1 MGAYVMEK
9 QSYSF
14 RSSLHGFHRGDVI
27 DFLEKLSA
35 SHETELRERDE
46 ELRILREE
54 LADATSSLEL
64 AQTEIDLLRLG
75 EETAPEPEPAPQQEA
90 CEPGDPNRE
99 LEAYR
104 RAERYEREAKI
115 RAEKICADASDA
127 VKQAGA
133 QLDVQRHGRLG
144 SRLCRPAGGG
154 VRDAGRNEQHARPAG
169 PDGAGSGRG
178 RLTETERC
186 HVRER

>member
-54 LADATSSLEL
+54 LADAKSSLEL

-133 QLDVQRHGRLG
+133 QLEDRQAKMYSATDALGADFAALQAAVSEMLGEMSNTRDRLA
-144 SRLCRPAGGG
+144 RME
-154 VRDAGRNEQHARPAG
+154 RDLAAE
-169 PDGAGSGRG
+169 D
-178 RLTETERC
+178 
-186 HVRER
+186 